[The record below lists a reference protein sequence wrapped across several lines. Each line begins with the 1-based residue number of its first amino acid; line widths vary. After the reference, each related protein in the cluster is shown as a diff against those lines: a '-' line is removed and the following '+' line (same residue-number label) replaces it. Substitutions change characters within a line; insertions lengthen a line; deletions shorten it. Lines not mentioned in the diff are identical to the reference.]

1 MTKAPSPSLTLRV
14 QGHVAGVLA
23 GVVVAQSSTR
33 TGRAPSLEGKA
44 PHWGPSQLHTG
55 PCWKARPRHTARI
68 QNLAQIHLARHLLDH
83 TPSHGCRTS
92 LPEVHPIDPTPAP
105 AGVPRLRRPLWA
117 QVAKTKHFRA
127 KESLCQGSS
136 FVSSCTPAQS
146 CASRTPSGATGPRW
160 WAGVCESRRDSL
172 RTWLPAEGRMP
183 AGT

>member
-92 LPEVHPIDPTPAP
+92 LPKVHPIDPTPAP